1 MMPTTR
7 QLMRLAKIAVVM
19 VYLISKL
26 PTTGGEEAA
35 VQASRQVLGSGMHLV
50 LETVVPCEGGFGLVE
65 RFPHQVFVDQ
75 YQVAELQRVYALAQ
89 HEYEVKTEPKLDL
102 EAMANTK
109 EVFTL
114 WARTNQ
120 RRIQLP
126 LHVRYHA
133 AKADGRY
140 EQITLPAPLVVCAMH
155 CAEMS
160 AASPHDKGEG
170 DLECVKR
177 FGPGFQAY
185 QAEFD
190 PIVFTAP
197 VGDLNQ
203 SQWVF
208 ALSLLA
214 VLLGSLA
221 IVKTVRG

>member
-1 MMPTTR
+1 MLPPTR
-7 QLMRLAKIAVVM
+7 QLVRLAKIAVVM

-26 PTTGGEEAA
+26 PTTGEAEA
-35 VQASRQVLGSGMHLV
+35 EIALQPSRKVLGSGMHLV

-89 HEYEVKTEPKLDL
+89 HEYEVTTDAKLDL
-102 EAMANTK
+102 EAMAHTS
-109 EVFTL
+109 EGQAFAL

-120 RRIQLP
+120 RRMQLP

-140 EQITLPAPLVVCAMH
+140 EQITLPAPLAVCAKQ
-155 CAEMS
+155 CSELP
-160 AASPHDKGEG
+160 AASPREDA
-170 DLECVKR
+170 ECVER
-177 FGPGFQAY
+177 FGQGFQAY
-185 QAEFD
+185 QTEFA

-208 ALSLLA
+208 ALTLLA

-221 IVKTVRG
+221 IVRTVRS